1 MILKEYIKKDKK
13 KEIEELSQKSSL
25 LIGKGAVY
33 PNDIG
38 YLIFELSY
46 IYNRPDLAPLTYDYV
61 IQPKLFYEYCY
72 KYKYFDTIEKK
83 YIYISKIAKS
93 TLHFHSLKVTVLHL
107 KDLLHRKEKTMFH

>member
-1 MILKEYIKKDKK
+1 MILREYIKKDKK

-25 LIGKGAVY
+25 LIGKSAVY

-38 YLIFELSY
+38 YLTSELSY

-83 YIYISKIAKS
+83 ISKIAKS
-93 TLHFHSLKVTVLHL
+93 TLHFHSLKVTVLNL
-107 KDLLHRKEKTMFH
+107 KDLLHPKERTMFH